1 MIFQEKRCFLSELF
15 SEEAEVGWYAVIEPF
30 TVPAAEV
37 KFNGS
42 TIQVPEFTTEET
54 KLYCIDKKD
63 GKTQFLFD
71 NAMFQMPIAPF
82 KDGKEVCF
90 KNSFLKKYLKKVF
103 VPVFCQVYDLEK
115 IKIRCDIPSNDDVF
129 DEEKKLAWFT
139 EPKHKIAMFDGLSR
153 WWWLSTKYQDDDED
167 ASAARFCTV
176 GSNGLADYRYAST
189 ADGYVRPRFV
199 IGAQAKD

>member
-153 WWWLSTKYQDDDED
+153 WWWLSTKYQDDNED
-167 ASAARFCTV
+167 ASAAYFCGV
-176 GSNGLADYRYAST
+176 SYCGSAYYNSASN
-189 ADGYVRPRFV
+189 AHYYVRPRFV

>member
-153 WWWLSTKYQDDDED
+153 WWWLSTKYQDDNED
-167 ASAARFCTV
+167 ASAASFCSV
-176 GSNGLADYRYAST
+176 LSRGSAYSTGASN
-189 ADGYVRPRFV
+189 ANLYVRPRFV

>member
-153 WWWLSTKYQDDDED
+153 WWWLSTKYQDDNED
-167 ASAARFCTV
+167 ASAAYFCRVATYGDAYYTGASNARF
-176 GSNGLADYRYAST
+176 
-189 ADGYVRPRFV
+189 YVRPRFV

>member
-153 WWWLSTKYQDDDED
+153 WWWLSTKYQDDNED
-167 ASAARFCTV
+167 ASAAYFCYV
-176 GSNGLADYRYAST
+176 GNYGRAYCYSASYAS
-189 ADGYVRPRFV
+189 GYVRPRFV

>member
-153 WWWLSTKYQDDDED
+153 WWWLSTKYQDDYED
-167 ASAARFCTV
+167 ASAAYFCFV
-176 GSNGLADYRYAST
+176 YYDGDAGCDNASRT
-189 ADGYVRPRFV
+189 NFYVRPRFV

>member
-90 KNSFLKKYLKKVF
+90 KNSFLKKYLKRF
-103 VPVFCQVYDLEK
+103 LCRFSARYMTW
-115 IKIRCDIPSNDDVF
+115 
-129 DEEKKLAWFT
+129 KKL
-139 EPKHKIAMFDGLSR
+139 K
-153 WWWLSTKYQDDDED
+153 
-167 ASAARFCTV
+167 
-176 GSNGLADYRYAST
+176 
-189 ADGYVRPRFV
+189 
-199 IGAQAKD
+199 